1 MDLYLAVQFFF
12 VFVLFKFYLKF
23 AFQME
28 TLPFAVA
35 IDIRIEHRIY
45 LPKNVFVFFKFF
57 EQLFIICFIL
67 TYKLPNDINYFW
79 MKHIFFV

>member
-45 LPKNVFVFFKFF
+45 LPKNVFVFFKLF
-57 EQLFIICFIL
+57 E
-67 TYKLPNDINYFW
+67 
-79 MKHIFFV
+79 